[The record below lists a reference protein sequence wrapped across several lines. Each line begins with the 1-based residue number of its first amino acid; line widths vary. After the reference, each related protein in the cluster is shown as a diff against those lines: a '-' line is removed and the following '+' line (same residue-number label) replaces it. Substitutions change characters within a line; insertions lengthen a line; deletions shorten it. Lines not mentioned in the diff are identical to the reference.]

1 LWHSEWMG
9 GGWEDRGSPTWLV
22 NDDEFRRKRNDCG
35 TSRHGASSSEVRRW
49 RTDGPQGG
57 PQKQIHGWRGWR
69 VAIYGEPF
77 MDKEA
82 VDDELAPRSLANDLS
97 SVRVLHAE
105 DVEGVLLPSIDG
117 DERAGWWPAMV
128 VLLERQRVK

>member
-1 LWHSEWMG
+1 VVGRTEAHRRGLSTTMSFDGRGTTVVRADTEPPAVRFG
-9 GGWEDRGSPTWLV
+9 GGGPMD
-22 NDDEFRRKRNDCG
+22 
-35 TSRHGASSSEVRRW
+35 HGEALRSKYMA
-49 RTDGPQGG
+49 GG
-57 PQKQIHGWRGWR
+57 GWR

-128 VLLERQRVK
+128 VLSAQRRAK